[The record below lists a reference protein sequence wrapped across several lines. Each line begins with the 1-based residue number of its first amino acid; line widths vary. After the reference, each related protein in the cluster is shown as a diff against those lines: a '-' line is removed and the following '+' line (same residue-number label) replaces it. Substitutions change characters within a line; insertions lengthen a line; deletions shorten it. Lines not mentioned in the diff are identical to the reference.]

1 MSTALTL
8 TGLAVAGLTLSLLAV
23 VLLRC
28 RRAGAAIHALQERN
42 AALVAENARLMT
54 MVEFDDLTA
63 ARSRRY
69 LRELF
74 SRARQDGGNAMIFV
88 DLDEF
93 KSVNDGFGHRA
104 GDGFLRRVAEAL
116 QRECRETETLFRH
129 GGDEFCIY
137 LRAVALDAAARRAE
151 AFVRVVRETEVDVG
165 GVAVRRTASAGV
177 ARIDPGQDMMGAL
190 YYADEALYA
199 AKQAGGNCVRVTE
212 GETLRTMI
220 ARRTGPRTEDL
231 AEAIRREEI
240 TYFVQPIY
248 DTRAGRAVGVE
259 ALMRWVRS
267 DGDVL
272 LPAKFLDMMTG
283 CQHRELSPPDSASV
297 AVAQSFCPAHDQL
310 YCAFNISSRFLERS
324 VEDNMTF
331 ARSLTRGLDP
341 SQVVLE
347 LVESA
352 AIRNPERARE
362 MLQQLRAHGIRI
374 ALDDFGTG
382 FSNFE
387 RLQQFEVDIVKI
399 DRRFVRG
406 LGRGQGDRG
415 ILRALHTL
423 SCDMGFSVIAE
434 GVETAEELHAL
445 QEIGIHTAQGYLLGR
460 PETVGYWQSRI
471 AQPLSP
477 GLCLRKTA

>member
-1 MSTALTL
+1 MSTVALVFGL
-8 TGLAVAGLTLSLLAV
+8 GAGGLALAAFY
-23 VLLRC
+23 LALRQSK
-28 RRAGAAIHALQERN
+28 RAAEETAALRERN
-42 AALVAENARLMT
+42 SALVAENARLLN
-54 MVEFDDLTA
+54 MVEFDDLTD

-74 SRARQDGGNAMIFV
+74 ARSRQDGTNAMIFV

-104 GDGFLRRVAEAL
+104 GDGFLRRIAQAL
-116 QRECRETETLFRH
+116 RDECRETETLFRH

-137 LRAVALDAAARRAE
+137 LQGIALPEAVQRAGT
-151 AFVRVVRETEVDVG
+151 FVQVVRETSVDVS
-165 GVAVRRTASAGV
+165 GVNVRRTASAGV
-177 ARIDPGQDMMGAL
+177 AQVDPGQDMMGAL

-199 AKQAGGNCVRVTE
+199 AKQAGGNCVRATE
-212 GETLRTMI
+212 GETLKTMI
-220 ARRTGPRTEDL
+220 ARRTGPRAEDL

-240 TYFVQPIY
+240 TYYVQPIY

-259 ALMRWVRS
+259 ALIRWVRS

-272 LPAKFLDMMTG
+272 LPAKFIDMMTRS
-283 CQHRELSPPDSASV
+283 QHRELSPPDSVSV
-297 AVAQSFCPAHDQL
+297 DVAQSFCPANDRL

-324 VEDNMTF
+324 VEDNMHF

-352 AIRNPERARE
+352 AIRNPERARD
-362 MLQQLRAHGIRI
+362 MLLQLRAHGIRI

-382 FSNFE
+382 FSNLE
-387 RLQQFEVDIVKI
+387 RLQEYEVDIVKI
-399 DRRFVRG
+399 DRRFVHG
-406 LGRGQGDRG
+406 LGTGQGDRG
-415 ILRALHTL
+415 ILRALHAL
-423 SCDMGFSVIAE
+423 SLDMGFSVIAE
-434 GVETAEELHAL
+434 GVETEQELRAL
-445 QEIGIHTAQGYLLGR
+445 QEIGIYDAQGYLLGR
-460 PETVGYWQSRI
+460 PETVSYWQSRI
-471 AQPLSP
+471 GQPLSP

>member
-1 MSTALTL
+1 M
-8 TGLAVAGLTLSLLAV
+8 TGLAALGAFVGLMGRMV
-23 VLLRC
+23 LRC
-28 RRAGAAIHALQERN
+28 RGAADEIRALRERN
-42 AALVAENARLMT
+42 DALVAENGRLLT

-74 SRARQDGGNAMIFV
+74 ARTHQDGSNAMIFV

-104 GDGFLRRVAEAL
+104 GDGFLRRIAEAL
-116 QRECRETETLFRH
+116 HRECRETETLFRH

-137 LRAVALDAAARRAE
+137 LRAVALDEAARRAE
-151 AFVRVVRETEVDVG
+151 AFVRVVHRTEVDLG
-165 GVAVRRTASAGV
+165 GVKVRRTASAGV
-177 ARIDPGQDMMGAL
+177 ARIDAGQDMMGAL
-190 YYADEALYA
+190 YHADEALYA
-199 AKQAGGNCVRVTE
+199 AKQVGGNCVRVTE
-212 GETLRTMI
+212 GETLKTMI
-220 ARRTGPRTEDL
+220 ARRTGPRAEDL

-240 TYFVQPIY
+240 TYYVQPIY

-272 LPAKFLDMMTG
+272 LPAKFIDMMTRSRQG
-283 CQHRELSPPDSASV
+283 GLLPPDSVSV
-297 AVAQSFCPAHDQL
+297 DLAQSFCPAHEQL
-310 YCAFNISSRFLERS
+310 YCAFNISARFLERS
-324 VEDNMTF
+324 VEDNMDF
-331 ARSLTRGLDP
+331 ARTLTRGLDP

-347 LVESA
+347 LVEST
-352 AIRNPERARE
+352 AIRNTERARE
-362 MLQQLRAHGIRI
+362 MLQQLRAHGLRI

-406 LGRGQGDRG
+406 LGAGQADRG
-415 ILRALHTL
+415 ILRALHAL
-423 SCDMGFSVIAE
+423 SRDMGFSVIAE
-434 GVETAEELHAL
+434 GVETAEELRAL
-445 QEIGIHTAQGYLLGR
+445 QEIGIYNAQGYLLGR
-460 PETVGYWQSRI
+460 PETVSYWQSRI

-477 GLCLRKTA
+477 GFCLRKTA